1 MVVLSARIRIIVPSL
16 LCFFAIQ
23 SLHAATIL
31 KGDEYAGS
39 GATFSFAVNKTAL
52 DTVDQVLFVGARE
65 AGAGVF
71 SLSGLYSASNQA
83 YPIAPQTVSLNN
95 EPKQENPIYNQGI
108 ALLDILETTDGK
120 RVPIMVLNNDLT
132 RVYLLKDFNRFDNET
147 VFSTA
152 PLFDSNNQVTNKIVG
167 IAGYRGGVRSA
178 ALAALTPNATGV
190 FGDIGSGFANLSFDQ
205 SSDGVKAEGSE
216 QKTVKV
222 VFTFKQLEGAGASFN
237 RSSPIIAISSPV
249 ASITNA
255 VTIKWMSPLQ
265 QAYIG
270 MQVVT
275 GAALTDGALSLM
287 IATIS
292 MNGVIT
298 LRSFAPASAFNAL
311 GDQIVG
317 GIGASISLSIQSIE
331 NMQTSTGLSYLIVQG
346 GNGTPD
352 ETAGSVYALP
362 IVDARN
368 AYGDI
373 VNPSIHGV
381 LASKN
386 SQVYTFYDD
395 RNPSRFVRRRFVTP
409 ATNPAETPLSSDP
422 ATRVGGGPLDIGSV
436 IQSMNVVNDAVIIS
450 VDQAPGYTY
459 ECKTGMFIS
468 RAIYNSTG
476 AIQAWTPWER
486 MGGVA
491 EPVFRVQLGV
501 ESGNITYFT
510 GDNPLS
516 INTINRTEWG
526 FGSNPGLATFASQ
539 INSLYAP
546 IRGGVQG
553 LIDIP
558 FGTPGLN
565 DISLYIVGGDKSV
578 TLAQAGTQS
587 SGQQCPTTGDYAV
600 GALTFE
606 NGAITQSITGSPLM
620 LTMQGGALSNV
631 GPIVAAAVG
640 VNTNTNQ
647 GYLFV
652 GGSYGLAVLTAPG
665 GAGWDTAIGLGEN
678 FAGLTNGMA
687 FQILGDYSFV
697 RNLIVDG
704 NFLYVVTA
712 KKVDRIDLSTAP
724 SFTTTTIAS
733 AASLVF
739 DPNDTILDGVFS
751 AKLGILATSKGL
763 FRTSNNNDV
772 SAITMDDNKYWTM
785 LAVPGSVIPP
795 QRFFVSTTTGF
806 QNDFARN
813 NGGMIHLLSAYLGAS
828 RARINRF
835 AVADVSSASIN
846 DSTVLPVPDGEI
858 KGYNGSFLTFN
869 GFRSTYTCDGA
880 LSLHSIGR
888 TLLISPYLKT
898 RSLRTGAPVPLEN
911 GNGTLIGMALRSS
924 TSGSWLVAGDFGIRL
939 NE

>member
-39 GATFSFAVNKTAL
+39 GATFSFPVNKTVL
-52 DTVDQVLFVGARE
+52 DATDQVLFIGALE

-71 SLSGLYSASNQA
+71 SLSGVYTASNQA

-95 EPKQENPIYNQGI
+95 EPQQNNPIYNQGI
-108 ALLDILETTDGK
+108 AFLDILEATDGK
-120 RVPIMVLNNDLT
+120 RSPIMVLKNDLT

-147 VFSTA
+147 LFGTA
-152 PLFDSNNQVTNKIVG
+152 PLLDSNNQITNQIVG
-167 IAGYRGGVRSA
+167 IAGYRGGIRSA
-178 ALAALTPNATGV
+178 ALAAVTPNVTGV
-190 FGDIGSGFANLSFDQ
+190 FGDIGSGFVPLTYQ
-205 SSDGVKAEGSE
+205 QYQQEVITSDSN
-216 QKTVKV
+216 QKTVKTIFAFMQV
-222 VFTFKQLEGAGASFN
+222 PGGAAFT
-237 RSSPIIAISSPV
+237 RSSPIVAITNPLT
-249 ASITNA
+249 SITNN
-255 VTIKWMSPLQ
+255 VVMKWIRFLQ
-265 QAYIG
+265 RGYIG
-270 MQVVT
+270 MQVVS
-275 GAALTDGALSLM
+275 GAGVSDGALSLM
-287 IATIS
+287 IADVA
-292 MNGVIT
+292 MNGTIT
-298 LRSFAPASAFNAL
+298 LRPFAPSSAFNSA
-311 GDQIVG
+311 GNQIIG
-317 GIGASISLSIQSIE
+317 GIGASIPLSIQYME
-331 NMQTSTGLSYLIVQG
+331 NMETTTGLSYLIVQG
-346 GNGTPD
+346 GNGLPED
-352 ETAGSVYALP
+352 TAGSVYALP
-362 IVDARN
+362 VVDSRN
-368 AYGDI
+368 AYGAI
-373 VNPSIHGV
+373 VDPTIHGV

-409 ATNPAETPLSSDP
+409 ATTASETPLSTDP

-450 VDQAPGYTY
+450 VDQAPGYAY

-468 RAIYNSTG
+468 RAIYSSTG

-486 MGGVA
+486 MGGFA
-491 EPVFRVQLGV
+491 EPVFRVHVGI

-510 GDNPLS
+510 GDDPLS
-516 INTINRTEWG
+516 INTVNRTQWG
-526 FGSNPGLATFASQ
+526 LGSNPGLATFASQ

-558 FGTPGLN
+558 FNTPGLN
-565 DISLYIVGGDKSV
+565 NISLYVVGGDKSV

-587 SGQQCPTTGDYAV
+587 SGQQCPTTGDFAA

-606 NGAITQSITGSPLM
+606 NGAISQIITGSPLM
-620 LTMQGGALSNV
+620 LTIQGGALSNV

-640 VNTNTNQ
+640 INSNTNQ

-652 GGSYGLAVLTAPG
+652 GGSYGLAVLTGPG
-665 GAGWDTAIGLGEN
+665 GAGWDTTVGLGQN
-678 FAGLTNGMA
+678 FAGLTQGME

-712 KKVDRIDLSTAP
+712 KKVDRINLSTAP
-724 SFTTTTIAS
+724 SFTATTIAS

-751 AKLGILATSKGL
+751 AKLGILATSKGV
-763 FRTSNNNDV
+763 FRTSNGNDV
-772 SAITMDDNKYWTM
+772 STIALDDNKYWTT
-785 LAVPGSVIPP
+785 LSVPGSVIPP
-795 QRFFVSTTTGF
+795 QRFFVSSTTGF

-813 NGGMIHLLSAYLGAS
+813 NGGMLHLLSAYLGSS
-828 RARINRF
+828 RARVNRF

-858 KGYNGSFLTFN
+858 EGYNGSFLTFN

-880 LSLHSIGR
+880 LSLHSVGR
-888 TLLISPYLKT
+888 TLLISPYVRT
-898 RSLRTGAPVPLEN
+898 RSLRTGAPAPLED